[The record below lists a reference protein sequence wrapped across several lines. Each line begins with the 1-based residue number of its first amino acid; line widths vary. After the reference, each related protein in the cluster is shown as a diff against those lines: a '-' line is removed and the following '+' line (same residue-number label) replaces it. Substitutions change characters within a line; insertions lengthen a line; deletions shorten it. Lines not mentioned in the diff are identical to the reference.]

1 MAAIKALEQ
10 WCRMQCDGYRHV
22 AITNM
27 TTSFKNGLAFCAL
40 IHKYRPDL
48 IDYDSLRAEDVF
60 ENNSLAFQVAEEKLG
75 IPALLDAEDMVALR
89 IPDRLSILTY
99 VSQYYNYFKGRPPMG
114 GVKRPAEGSKEEPLE
129 KKNLPVVAKSFV
141 SKNAIEHRL
150 PSSPT
155 AHLSP
160 RLARAAIQVRSSKHF
175 ELWLFTVHLCCLMYE
190 NKVYLLLSLVG

>member
-48 IDYDSLRAEDVF
+48 IDYDSLREEDVF

-89 IPDRLSILTY
+89 IPDRI
-99 VSQYYNYFKGRPPMG
+99 
-114 GVKRPAEGSKEEPLE
+114 
-129 KKNLPVVAKSFV
+129 
-141 SKNAIEHRL
+141 
-150 PSSPT
+150 
-155 AHLSP
+155 
-160 RLARAAIQVRSSKHF
+160 
-175 ELWLFTVHLCCLMYE
+175 
-190 NKVYLLLSLVG
+190 VYLPLSLPTPHPSWPELLFRSVSERIVKTF